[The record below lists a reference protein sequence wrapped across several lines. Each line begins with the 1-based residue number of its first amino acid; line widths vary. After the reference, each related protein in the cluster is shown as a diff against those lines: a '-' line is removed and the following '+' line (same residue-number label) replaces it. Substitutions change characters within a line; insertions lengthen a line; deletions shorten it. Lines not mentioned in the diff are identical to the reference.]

1 MSGPGPTPERDRTT
15 PPSRGPAGDVVRW
28 AAFSCLLVPVVLL
41 WCGFSLAG
49 ATGVASGLAAV
60 TGACRLLMRRS
71 RRVAARPSA
80 GEAESGRGGRRRAG
94 TVVRG
99 GRPRDGGDTPVG

>member
-15 PPSRGPAGDVVRW
+15 RPARDTVTDLVRW

-41 WCGFSLAG
+41 WCGSSLAG
-49 ATGVASGLAAV
+49 AAGVACGLAAV

-71 RRVAARPSA
+71 QRAAARPPS
-80 GEAESGRGGRRRAG
+80 ES
-94 TVVRG
+94 
-99 GRPRDGGDTPVG
+99 PEP